1 MDVIVIISVVD
12 GSWFRYGGAL
22 QESSFNKVGAG
33 KVSGAL

>member
-1 MDVIVIISVVD
+1 MIISVVD
-12 GSWFRYGGAL
+12 GSRFQYGGAL